1 MCARGGEI
9 EWEPFWL
16 DACARPL
23 RELIFSKEKQIK
35 LANFFTGQQRAGMK
49 ARRGER
55 GRERERERAR
65 VRKERGQK

>member
-9 EWEPFWL
+9 EWQPFWL

-23 RELIFSKEKQIK
+23 RELIFSKEKQTK

-55 GRERERERAR
+55 GRERERAR